1 MCEKDSCYRK
11 KEIYSMAIFSK
22 QLIIPKI
29 LLLLLVIGYILCGE
43 FLEYVD
49 EMKKKSSSL
58 GKSYGVVKQREFDY
72 FKLALQWPA
81 TRCRNVRKCSS
92 NASCRGSNSPTH
104 FTIHGLWPD
113 YNDGTWPACC
123 SGPEFN
129 VKEVSTL
136 ADVLNKNWPSL
147 SCSKVS
153 TCHRKKGLF
162 WAHEWGNHRHLN
174 RLFRII
180 CHSFAE
186 KHGTCSSPVVRD
198 EYDYFIKTINLYF
211 KYNVT
216 EILTEA
222 GYVASNSEKYP
233 LGGIISAIQNAFHAN
248 PEIECKG
255 GAVEE
260 LRLCF
265 FKDFKPRDCNIG
277 SNIQD
282 AIASKS
288 SCPKYVS
295 LPAFTSTGLL
305 NFFRLLYYA

>member
-1 MCEKDSCYRK
+1 
-11 KEIYSMAIFSK
+11 MAIFSK

-81 TRCRNVRKCSS
+81 TRCRNIRKCSS
-92 NASCRGSNSPTH
+92 NASCRGLIYGNQFSLKGLSGNFNLLNATLSAD
-104 FTIHGLWPD
+104 GLWPD

-162 WAHEWGNHRHLN
+162 WAHE
-174 RLFRII
+174 
-180 CHSFAE
+180 
-186 KHGTCSSPVVRD
+186 
-198 EYDYFIKTINLYF
+198 
-211 KYNVT
+211 

-265 FKDFKPRDCNIG
+265 FKDFK
-277 SNIQD
+277 
-282 AIASKS
+282 ASS
-288 SCPKYVS
+288 
-295 LPAFTSTGLL
+295 F
-305 NFFRLLYYA
+305 